1 MKKNTFTK
9 TAQVQEITLEDFIL
23 GDEKESINSTVFDN
37 KKKHWE
43 NARIDMIKL
52 MNVRMPEEYYLK
64 LDYLSKKNRI
74 SKNKLCLE
82 AIIAEI
88 DRMLG
93 E

>member
-1 MKKNTFTK
+1 MPWD
-9 TAQVQEITLEDFIL
+9 I
-23 GDEKESINSTVFDN
+23 
-37 KKKHWE
+37 
-43 NARIDMIKL
+43 ARLDVIKL

-64 LDYLSKKNRI
+64 LDYLSKKHRI

-88 DRMLG
+88 DKKLG